1 MNLLQLAQRL
11 HRESGR
17 SSTAPSAVSGASVEH
32 QRLFD
37 WINDAW
43 QDIQSRAVVTDWQ
56 WMRRSLAATASTSL
70 TSLTYTGADLGASD
84 FGRWRRYAQ
93 SDGQDLEYTVRVYRP
108 SDATN
113 VMRLAW
119 MDPESFRHRYQDVA
133 QPAGQPMD
141 WSIDEQERLLIGPVS
156 DQVYRIKADYIRAN
170 TDLEAD
176 GDAPDMPETFH
187 TLLVWKALQDVG
199 EYAAGPEILSRA
211 RRHARR
217 LGSLLNISQ
226 GRLLTL
232 GDPLA

>member
-1 MNLLQLAQRL
+1 MAQRL

-17 SSTAPSAVSGASVEH
+17 SSAGPSGVSGASTEH

-43 QDIQSRAVVTDWQ
+43 QDIQNRAQVTDWK
-56 WMRRSLAATASTSL
+56 WMRRSLPATASTSL
-70 TSLTYTGADLGASD
+70 TSLTYTGATLGASD

-93 SDGQDLEYTVRVYRP
+93 GDGQDLEYTVRVYLPADP
-108 SDATN
+108 SN

-119 MDPESFRHRYQDVA
+119 MDPEAFRHRYQDVA
-133 QPAGQPMD
+133 QPAGSPLD

-156 DQVYRIKADYIRAN
+156 DEAWRIKADYTRAN
-170 TDLEAD
+170 TQLAAD
-176 GDAPDMPETFH
+176 ADTPDMPEAFH
-187 TLLVWKALQDVG
+187 MLLVWKALADVG

-211 RRHARR
+211 RRHARMV
-217 LGSLLNISQ
+217 GSQLNLNQ
-226 GRLLTL
+226 GRMFTL